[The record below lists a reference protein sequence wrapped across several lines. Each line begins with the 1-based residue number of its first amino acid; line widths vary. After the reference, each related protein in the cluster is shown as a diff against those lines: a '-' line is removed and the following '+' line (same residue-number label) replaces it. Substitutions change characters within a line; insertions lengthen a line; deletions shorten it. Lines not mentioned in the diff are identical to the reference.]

1 MLTPEELL
9 ELVETM
15 QPVLDDLNT
24 WITKDLIRR
33 FMARMEGTDL
43 HMTNTD
49 TWQVQLYQEAGGHV
63 AELQREIADFTELAE
78 DEVRRIFEDAGIRA
92 YAADCLVYAAAGLQV
107 AELADNERMLRILQ
121 DTYERTNGEIFNF
134 TRTTARQSQKRLMK
148 ALDNAHM
155 KVVTGAQ
162 SYTAAVK
169 EAVEELAKGQA
180 EVVYPTGHVDTLETA
195 VLRAVRTGT
204 AQASGNM
211 ALQGMIDHD
220 WDIIL
225 VSAHL
230 GARYG
235 DGGENPGN
243 HFWWQGKFYSRTGST
258 PNLPLFEKTTG
269 YGTGEGLSGWN
280 CRHSFGPGDGV
291 HNPYTAF
298 DAEENRKAYDLSQ
311 KQRQMERAIRK
322 TKRELLGYREAIKNC
337 TDPVTKEA
345 LQWEYDKTADK
356 LRKQNAAYKDFCKTN
371 DLKPYDDRLYAAK
384 WNREEASRAV
394 GAAKRY
400 KTDFTGAQNDAT
412 MKAVSGARITDQ
424 YGDAAQNHAERYYG
438 LVRSM
443 TTDVPKIAKVTG
455 YSVEEIQKVKDYIFM
470 DEHDLG
476 DGQISRFEPSFAMAQ
491 SWQRLI
497 DGHPVGHDFTLIQH
511 EVMERQLVEQ
521 GYMQDEAHR
530 ITSRVYNYG
539 RESDDYYGAL
549 KEYKNRKRDS

>member
-63 AELQREIADFTELAE
+63 EALQREIANFTELAE

-107 AELADNERMLRILQ
+107 EELADNERMLRILQ

-134 TRTTARQSQKRLMK
+134 TRTTAQQSQKRLMK

-162 SYTAAVK
+162 SYTGAVR

-211 ALQGMIDHD
+211 ALQGMIDHN
-220 WDIIL
+220 WDIVL

-235 DGGENPGN
+235 DGGPNPGN
-243 HFWWQGKFYSRTGST
+243 HHWWQGKFYSRTGT
-258 PNLPLFEKTTG
+258 TTHLPDFIEATG

-311 KQRQMERAIRK
+311 KQRAMERAIRK
-322 TKRELLGYREAIKNC
+322 TKRELLGYRESIKCC

-356 LRKQNAAYKDFCKTN
+356 LSKQNAAYKDFCKTN
-371 DLKPYDDRLYAAK
+371 DLKPYDDRLHTAK

-400 KTDFTGAQNDAT
+400 KKALEKQEQYDKMIEELRASGSFSQKALLHIPPRKLSEVELEFDDKHINQERMHNVSKADAEKWIRESKLSAT
-412 MKAVSGARITDQ
+412 VWNGR
-424 YGDAAQNHAERYYG
+424 YERYYAEAG
-438 LVRSM
+438 AVYVDMLENKIRTAYSSLEFDD
-443 TTDVPKIAKVTG
+443 TTKAILEVLRKYG
-455 YSVEEIQKVKDYIFM
+455 Y
-470 DEHDLG
+470 
-476 DGQISRFEPSFAMAQ
+476 
-491 SWQRLI
+491 
-497 DGHPVGHDFTLIQH
+497 
-511 EVMERQLVEQ
+511 
-521 GYMQDEAHR
+521 
-530 ITSRVYNYG
+530 
-539 RESDDYYGAL
+539 
-549 KEYKNRKRDS
+549 

>member
-134 TRTTARQSQKRLMK
+134 TRTTAQQSQKRLMK

-235 DGGENPGN
+235 DGGPNPGN
-243 HFWWQGKFYSRTGST
+243 HHWWQGKFYSRTGAT
-258 PNLPLFEKTTG
+258 PHLPDFIEATG

-371 DLKPYDDRLYAAK
+371 GVKQYDDRLHTAK
-384 WNREEASRAV
+384 WNRVEASRAV
-394 GAAKRY
+394 QAAKRY
-400 KTDFTGAQNDAT
+400 RKKQEIDQILEKDYNNRNPTGAETTYGIIPN
-412 MKAVSGARITDQ
+412 AVSASTTQAKLQGYLLNSNHPIGKHKARVINSVLGYHYENWNELADKIYQSVQYAEVTKMGRNQ
-424 YGDAAQNHAERYYG
+424 YGRKYTVPIRVVG
-438 LVRSM
+438 KKGKSM
-443 TTDVPKIAKVTG
+443 ILNTAWQIDIGGTVP
-455 YSVEEIQKVKDYIFM
+455 
-470 DEHDLG
+470 
-476 DGQISRFEPSFAMAQ
+476 
-491 SWQRLI
+491 RLI
-497 DGHPVGHDFTLIQH
+497 TVTFDKKTIRT
-511 EVMERQLVEQ
+511 EE
-521 GYMQDEAHR
+521 
-530 ITSRVYNYG
+530 
-539 RESDDYYGAL
+539 
-549 KEYKNRKRDS
+549 

>member
-15 QPVLDDLNT
+15 QPVLDDLNV

-33 FMARMEGTDL
+33 FMARMERNDL

-63 AELQREIADFTELAE
+63 EQLQREIAEFTELAE

-107 AELADNERMLRILQ
+107 EELADNERMLRILQ
-121 DTYERTNGEIFNF
+121 DTYERTNGEIYNF
-134 TRTTARQSQKRLMK
+134 TRTTAEQSQKRLMK

-162 SYTAAVK
+162 SYTGAVK

-180 EVVYPTGHVDTLETA
+180 EVVYPSGHVDTLETA

-243 HFWWQGKFYSRTGST
+243 HYWWQGKFYSRTGST

-291 HNPYTAF
+291 HNPYTNW

-311 KQRQMERAIRK
+311 KQRTMERAIRR
-322 TKRELLGYREAIKNC
+322 TKHELLGYREAIKCC
-337 TDPVTKEA
+337 TDEETKQK
-345 LQWEYDKTADK
+345 LQEEYDRNAER
-356 LRKQNAAYKDFCKTN
+356 LREQNAAYNGLCETN
-371 DLKPYDDRLYAAK
+371 GLKRYDDRLSAAK
-384 WNREEASRAV
+384 WNREES
-394 GAAKRY
+394 AKATATARSI
-400 KTDFTGAQNDAT
+400 KRFKDKVMSAGVTSTGVEIREVSTHLFTRSNFRGPNAEDIADALT
-412 MKAVSGARITDQ
+412 
-424 YGDAAQNHAERYYG
+424 HP
-438 LVRSM
+438 L
-443 TTDVPKIAKVTG
+443 
-455 YSVEEIQKVKDYIFM
+455 
-470 DEHDLG
+470 DLG
-476 DGQISRFEPSFAMAQ
+476 KIRKDGSQQFIGERCTATINVNTGKVITCWKTSSE
-491 SWQRLI
+491 RLEKI
-497 DGHPVGHDFTLIQH
+497 
-511 EVMERQLVEQ
+511 R
-521 GYMQDEAHR
+521 R
-530 ITSRVYNYG
+530 
-539 RESDDYYGAL
+539 REGA
-549 KEYKNRKRDS
+549 KT

>member
-63 AELQREIADFTELAE
+63 AELQREIAKFTELAE
-78 DEVRRIFEDAGIRA
+78 EEVRQIFMDAGIRA

-121 DTYERTNGEIFNF
+121 DTYERTNGEIYNF
-134 TRTTARQSQKRLMK
+134 TRTTAEQSQKRLMK

-155 KVVTGAQ
+155 KVITGAQ
-162 SYTAAVK
+162 SYTGAVK

-220 WDIIL
+220 WDIVL

-243 HFWWQGKFYSRTGST
+243 HFWWQGKFYSRTGAT
-258 PNLPLFEKTTG
+258 PNLPLFEETTG

-291 HNPYTAF
+291 HNPYTDW

-322 TKRELLGYREAIKNC
+322 TKRELLGYREAIKSC
-337 TDPVTKEA
+337 TDPETKQK
-345 LQWEYDKTADK
+345 LQEEYDRNAER
-356 LRKQNAAYKDFCKTN
+356 LREQNATYNGFCESN
-371 DLKPYDDRLYAAK
+371 ALKRYDDRLSAAK
-384 WNREEASRAV
+384 WNREEAAQATATARSI
-394 GAAKRY
+394 KRF
-400 KTDFTGAQNDAT
+400 KDKVLSAGVTSTGVEIKEVSTHLFTQANNRGPNAEDIADALT
-412 MKAVSGARITDQ
+412 RP
-424 YGDAAQNHAERYYG
+424 
-438 LVRSM
+438 L
-443 TTDVPKIAKVTG
+443 
-455 YSVEEIQKVKDYIFM
+455 
-470 DEHDLG
+470 DLG
-476 DGQISRFEPSFAMAQ
+476 KIRKDHSQQFIGEYSTVVVNVDTGKVVTC
-491 SWQRLI
+491 WK
-497 DGHPVGHDFTLIQH
+497 
-511 EVMERQLVEQ
+511 
-521 GYMQDEAHR
+521 
-530 ITSRVYNYG
+530 TSSSKV
-539 RESDDYYGAL
+539 AKL
-549 KEYKNRKRDS
+549 KAKGGTVQ

>member
-9 ELVETM
+9 ELVDTM

-24 WITKDLIRR
+24 WITRDLIRR
-33 FMARMEGTDL
+33 LMARLERGEL
-43 HMTNTD
+43 ELTNTD
-49 TWQVQLYQEAGGHV
+49 LWQVQVYQEAGGHV
-63 AELQREIADFTELAE
+63 EALQRELASFLDVAE
-78 DEVRRIFEDAGIRA
+78 EEIGRIFEDAGIRA
-92 YAADCLVYAAAGLQV
+92 YAADCLIYAAAGHTV
-107 AELADNERMLRILQ
+107 EELGENERMLRILQ
-121 DTYERTNGEIFNF
+121 DTYDRTCGEVYNF
-134 TRTTARQSQKRLMK
+134 TRTTAQQSQKRLMK

-162 SYTAAVK
+162 SYTAAVR

-243 HFWWQGKFYSRTGST
+243 HHWWQGKFYTRTGAA
-258 PNLPLFEKTTG
+258 PNLPDFYEATG

-291 HNPYTAF
+291 HNPYTAY

-311 KQRQMERAIRK
+311 KQRAMERAIRK
-322 TKRELLGYREAIKNC
+322 TKRELLGFLEAINRE
-337 TDPVTKEA
+337 TDEETKKS
-345 LQWEYDKTADK
+345 LQADYDKTASK
-356 LRKQNAAYKDFCKTN
+356 LSEQNAAYKEFCKSN
-371 DLKPYDDRLYAAK
+371 DMKPYDDRLYTAK
-384 WNREEASRAV
+384 WSREEASRAV

-400 KTDFTGAQNDAT
+400 KKALETLDKQAVKEHNDRVEAVRRMIKSDEIPKTLNLGHQIKHIKSSKGYIDGRSYIYGDLAEAQRL
-412 MKAVSGARITDQ
+412 VDQ
-424 YGDAAQNHAERYYG
+424 YHGTGEPGRTRKGDWNQKEVVISDSVIGVNVDLDGVETETRKFVIHYG
-438 LVRSM
+438 KKGTHV
-443 TTDVPKIAKVTG
+443 VPSK
-455 YSVEEIQKVKDYIFM
+455 EEGI
-470 DEHDLG
+470 
-476 DGQISRFEPSFAMAQ
+476 
-491 SWQRLI
+491 
-497 DGHPVGHDFTLIQH
+497 
-511 EVMERQLVEQ
+511 
-521 GYMQDEAHR
+521 
-530 ITSRVYNYG
+530 
-539 RESDDYYGAL
+539 
-549 KEYKNRKRDS
+549 